1 MPSAKPENIDWIS
14 NLRLVA
20 LYAVIILHCT
30 APLLMQY
37 GKVTMP
43 DWWMADF
50 LNAAVRFAVPAFV
63 MVTGALLLH
72 REYEIGD
79 FLKKRLIRV
88 VLPFLFWS
96 LVYVWY
102 SWYNEDITFGSN
114 AWANITLVLLQLK
127 NGAAYHL
134 WYVYMLI
141 GLYFF
146 IPVIG
151 KFVRNASEKEI
162 LYFLIVWFAVM
173 LITQP
178 YLAKYN
184 PAVDMHYFAG
194 YAGYLVLGHYLA
206 FKDFNVKHLRAWM
219 GALFIFSIAFIAAG
233 SWLVISYP
241 AWPGT
246 MFYEPVNPAVL
257 MLSASIFIVF
267 KLASPKLSPMFVRIR
282 DFAGKYNYGIYLGH
296 ALVLFFLD
304 DRYGINYKLCTP
316 IISIPLTALICF
328 IITLALVWVINK
340 IPLGKWVSG

>member
-1 MPSAKPENIDWIS
+1 
-14 NLRLVA
+14 
-20 LYAVIILHCT
+20 
-30 APLLMQY
+30 
-37 GKVTMP
+37 
-43 DWWMADF
+43 
-50 LNAAVRFAVPAFV
+50 
-63 MVTGALLLH
+63 
-72 REYEIGD
+72 
-79 FLKKRLIRV
+79 
-88 VLPFLFWS
+88 
-96 LVYVWY
+96 
-102 SWYNEDITFGSN
+102 
-114 AWANITLVLLQLK
+114 
-127 NGAAYHL
+127 
-134 WYVYMLI
+134 
-141 GLYFF
+141 
-146 IPVIG
+146 
-151 KFVRNASEKEI
+151 
-162 LYFLIVWFAVM
+162 M

-206 FKDFNVKHLRAWM
+206 FKDFDVKHLRAWM

-267 KLASPKLSPMFVRIR
+267 KLASPKLSPMFARIR